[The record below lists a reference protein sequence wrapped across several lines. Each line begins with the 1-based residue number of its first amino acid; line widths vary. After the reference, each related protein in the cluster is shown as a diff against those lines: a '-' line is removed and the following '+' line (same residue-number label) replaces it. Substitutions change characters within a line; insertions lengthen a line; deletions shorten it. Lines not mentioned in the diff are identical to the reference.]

1 MSRPTDL
8 TDRIIDLLPRL
19 RRFALTL
26 TRHQD
31 DGDDLVQATVER
43 ALARLS
49 GWKEDTRL
57 DSWMF
62 KIMQNLWIDQ
72 VRARRTR
79 GAEALEEELYELASS
94 DGRAVVDA
102 RLTLQA
108 TLKAVMQLPEDQRAV
123 LLLVVVEGLSYKEAA
138 DVLGVP
144 LGTVMSRLSRAR
156 LALETRVLGDGPQ
169 PVSMVRQ

>member
-1 MSRPTDL
+1 MSGSNAL
-8 TDRIIDLLPRL
+8 ADRIVDLLPRL

-49 GWKEDTRL
+49 SWKEDTRL

-72 VRARRTR
+72 TRARRTR
-79 GAEALEEELYELASS
+79 GVQADDYDLASIAGA
-94 DGRAVVDA
+94 DGRAVMDQ
-102 RLTLQA
+102 RLTLRA
-108 TLKAVMQLPEDQRAV
+108 TLDATMALPEEQRSV
-123 LLLVVVEGLSYKEAA
+123 LMLVVVEGLSYRDAA

-144 LGTVMSRLSRAR
+144 VGTVMSRLSRAR
-156 LALETRVLGDGPQ
+156 LALEGKVLDDGGAGL
-169 PVSMVRQ
+169 SEARR

>member
-8 TDRIIDLLPRL
+8 TDRIIALLPRL

-31 DGDDLVQATVER
+31 DGDDLVQACVER
-43 ALARLS
+43 ALARLDS
-49 GWKEDTRL
+49 WKEDTRL

-79 GAEALEEELYELASS
+79 GVEASEAELAELPGA
-94 DGRAVVDA
+94 DGRTVVET
-102 RLTLQA
+102 RLALQA
-108 TLKAVMQLPEDQRAV
+108 TLNAAMQLPEEQRAV
-123 LLLVVVEGLSYKEAA
+123 LLLVVVEGFSYKDAA
-138 DVLGVP
+138 SVLGVP
-144 LGTVMSRLSRAR
+144 VGTVMSRLSRAR
-156 LALETRVLGDGPQ
+156 LALEGKVMGGGPA
-169 PVSMVRQ
+169 PISAVRQ